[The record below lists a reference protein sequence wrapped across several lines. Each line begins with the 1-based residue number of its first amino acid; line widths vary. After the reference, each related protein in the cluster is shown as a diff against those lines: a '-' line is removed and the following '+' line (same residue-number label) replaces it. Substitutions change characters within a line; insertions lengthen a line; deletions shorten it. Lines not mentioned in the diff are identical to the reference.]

1 MVVDQIDHEAGAERC
16 QAAAEGPRRVRGRT
30 QECRRCVEG
39 LHFGEEAHFIEE
51 ARFSE
56 TVSPVPILNTTSR
69 FCRPE
74 SLPRVWPASGPR
86 LARVWPASAL
96 RLADVCPS
104 RLWLP
109 SAPPTETAGRCL
121 LRPWSEGPNPCV
133 AVLAGLMVVTVVL
146 RKCHRRLRVHHL
158 EGQVNVKRHVDQVK
172 AGGAGPGVHIH

>member
-39 LHFGEEAHFIEE
+39 LHFGE
-51 ARFSE
+51 
-56 TVSPVPILNTTSR
+56 
-69 FCRPE
+69 
-74 SLPRVWPASGPR
+74 
-86 LARVWPASAL
+86 
-96 RLADVCPS
+96 
-104 RLWLP
+104 
-109 SAPPTETAGRCL
+109 
-121 LRPWSEGPNPCV
+121 
-133 AVLAGLMVVTVVL
+133 VL

>member
-51 ARFSE
+51 ARLHSSE
-56 TVSPVPILNTTSR
+56 TVSPVPRFMILNTTSR

-86 LARVWPASAL
+86 LPCVWLTSAPRVSG
-96 RLADVCPS
+96 S
-104 RLWLP
+104 RLPPPQRPRGAVSFDPGRKAQTHVLPCWL
-109 SAPPTETAGRCL
+109 G
-121 LRPWSEGPNPCV
+121 
-133 AVLAGLMVVTVVL
+133 
-146 RKCHRRLRVHHL
+146 
-158 EGQVNVKRHVDQVK
+158 
-172 AGGAGPGVHIH
+172 